1 MGNQTGILNKATTPP
16 PKWYRVFN
24 KIYGNI
30 ETFAMALVLI
40 LGYTDQSTLLLVIK
54 LCSSFL
60 RSLIDSIMIET
71 TTD

>member
-24 KIYGNI
+24 KVYGNV
-30 ETFAMALVLI
+30 ETLVMGLLLI
-40 LGYTDQSTLLLVIK
+40 LGYADQSTLLLIIK
-54 LCSSFL
+54 LVSSFL